1 MILRPFLSNRPLVLL
16 LLIPIIVGFQLLNAQ
31 FNFHP
36 LIEVVDLGLWGKT
49 VHLSY
54 WWTSIAASV
63 IVMSNA
69 FQLNFLFNQHE
80 FLDKN
85 NYGPSLFYVV
95 LMSFSH
101 SFYQVD
107 AVLICHIFLLQSL
120 RLLFRLKTNESN
132 LVSSFNSAFF
142 IGLSA
147 SFLTPSAALIIP
159 FWFSAWALHP
169 FSFRQWILMIVG
181 FLIPIA
187 NGLTYWWFSG
197 HTISARILKHASL
210 IKYEEVFLYG
220 TTSTIVI
227 LFLLSIIGIQIRV
240 RVSNIRFK
248 KLNRALI
255 WVLVG
260 TLLLG
265 VAEII
270 IYQQSEWISLL
281 FVPLS
286 FFFTFAFIHKIWQ
299 RVASIFFYLTLIIA
313 VAKFFLISYMV
324 V

>member
-16 LLIPIIVGFQLLNAQ
+16 LLIPIIVGFQLLNAH
-31 FNFHP
+31 FHFHV
-36 LIEVVDLGLWGKT
+36 LIDVVDLGLWGKT
-49 VHLSY
+49 DILSS
-54 WWTSIAASV
+54 WWTSIVASV
-63 IVMSNA
+63 IMIANA
-69 FQLNFLFNQHE
+69 IQLNFLFNQHE

-107 AVLICHIFLLQSL
+107 AVLICHLFLLQSL
-120 RLLFRLKTNESN
+120 RLLFQLKNNEIN
-132 LVSSFNSAFF
+132 RTSSFNSAFF

-147 SFLTPSAALIIP
+147 SFLPPSAALILP

-169 FSFRQWILMIVG
+169 FSFRQWLLMIIG

-187 NGLTYWWFSG
+187 NGLTYWWISG
-197 HTISARILKHASL
+197 HTISTRILRHSSL
-210 IKYEEVFLYG
+210 IKYKDVFFYG
-220 TTSTIVI
+220 TTAAIVI

-255 WVLVG
+255 WILVG

-265 VAEII
+265 VAEMI
-270 IYQQSEWISLL
+270 IYQQSEWISML

-286 FFFTFAFIHKIWQ
+286 FFFTFAFIHRIWQ

>member
-16 LLIPIIVGFQLLNAQ
+16 LLIPIVVGFQLLNAQ
-31 FNFHP
+31 FHFHA
-36 LIEVVDLGLWGKT
+36 LIDVVDLGLWGKT
-49 VHLSY
+49 AFLGS
-54 WWTSIAASV
+54 WWTSIIASV
-63 IVMSNA
+63 IVLVNA
-69 FQLNFLFNQHE
+69 IQLNFLFNQHE

-85 NYGPSLFYVV
+85 NYGPALFYVV

-107 AVLICHIFLLQSL
+107 AVLICHLFLLQSI
-120 RLLFRLKTNESN
+120 RLLFQLKGHETN
-132 LVSSFNSAFF
+132 LTSSFNSAFF

-147 SFLTPSAALIIP
+147 SFLPPSAALIIP

-169 FSFRQWILMIVG
+169 FSFRQWLLMIIG

-187 NGLTYWWFSG
+187 NGLTYWWISG
-197 HTISARILKHASL
+197 HTISTRILRHSSL
-210 IKYEEVFLYG
+210 IKYEEIFFYG
-220 TTSTIVI
+220 TTATIVV

-248 KLNRALI
+248 KLNRALVWI
-255 WVLVG
+255 LIG

-270 IYQQSEWISLL
+270 IYQQSEWVSML
-281 FVPLS
+281 FIPLS
-286 FFFTFAFIHKIWQ
+286 FFFTFAFIHRIWQ

>member
-16 LLIPIIVGFQLLNAQ
+16 LLIPIIVGFQLLNAHYQ
-31 FNFHP
+31 FHA
-36 LIEVVDLGLWGKT
+36 LIEHVDLGLWGKT
-49 VHLSY
+49 TFLSS
-54 WWTSIAASV
+54 WWTSIMASA
-63 IVMSNA
+63 IVMANA
-69 FQLNFLFNQHE
+69 IQLNFLFNQHE

-107 AVLICHIFLLQSL
+107 AVLICHLFLLQSL
-120 RLLFRLKTNESN
+120 RLLFQLKSNETNFTSA
-132 LVSSFNSAFF
+132 FNSAFF

-147 SFLTPSAALIIP
+147 SFLPPSAALIIP

-169 FSFRQWILMIVG
+169 FSFRQWFLMIIG
-181 FLIPIA
+181 FLIPIG
-187 NGLTYWWFSG
+187 NGLTYWWISG
-197 HTISARILKHASL
+197 HTISTRILRHSSL
-210 IKYEEVFLYG
+210 IKYEDVFFYG
-220 TTSTIVI
+220 TTATIVI

-248 KLNRALI
+248 KLNRALVWI
-255 WVLVG
+255 LVG

-270 IYQQSEWISLL
+270 IYQQAEWISML
-281 FVPLS
+281 FIPLS
-286 FFFTFAFIHKIWQ
+286 FFFTFAFIHRIWQ
-299 RVASIFFYLTLIIA
+299 KVASIFFYLTLIIA

>member
-1 MILRPFLSNRPLVLL
+1 MILRPFLSNRPLVLV
-16 LLIPIIVGFQLLNAQ
+16 LLIPIVVGFQLLNGY
-31 FNFHP
+31 FHFHA
-36 LIEVVDLGLWGKT
+36 LLDVVDLGLWGKT
-49 VHLSY
+49 TLLDT
-54 WWTSIAASV
+54 WWTSIIASV
-63 IVMSNA
+63 IVIANA
-69 FQLNFLFNQHE
+69 IQINFLFNQHE
-80 FLDKN
+80 FLDRN

-107 AVLICHIFLLQSL
+107 AVLICHLFLLQAV
-120 RLLFRLKTNESN
+120 RLLFQLKTHESN
-132 LVSSFNSAFF
+132 LTTSFNSAFF

-147 SFLTPSAALIIP
+147 SFLPPSAALIIP

-169 FSFRQWILMIVG
+169 FSFRQWLLMIIG

-187 NGLTYWWFSG
+187 NGLTWWWISG
-197 HTISARILKHASL
+197 HTISTRILRHSSL
-210 IKYEEVFLYG
+210 IKYEEVFFYG
-220 TTSTIVI
+220 TSATIVI

-255 WVLVG
+255 WILVG

-265 VAEII
+265 VTEII
-270 IYQQSEWISLL
+270 IYQQSEWLSML
-281 FVPLS
+281 FIPLS
-286 FFFTFAFIHKIWQ
+286 FFFTFAFIHRIWQ

>member
-1 MILRPFLSNRPLVLL
+1 MILRPFLGNRPLVLL
-16 LLIPIIVGFQLLNAQ
+16 LLIPLVIGFQLLNAH
-31 FNFHP
+31 FKFHA
-36 LIEVVDLGLWGKT
+36 LIDIVDLGLWGKT
-49 VHLSY
+49 TVLSH
-54 WWTSIAASV
+54 WWTSIVASV
-63 IVMSNA
+63 IVLANA
-69 FQLNFLFNQHE
+69 LQLNFLFNQHE

-107 AVLICHIFLLQSL
+107 SVLICHVLLLQAV
-120 RLLFRLKTNESN
+120 RLLFRLKSSETN
-132 LVSSFNSAFF
+132 LQSSFNSVLF

-147 SFLTPSAALIIP
+147 SFLPPSAALIVP

-169 FSFRQWILMIVG
+169 FSFRQWLLMIIG
-181 FLIPIA
+181 FLIPVG
-187 NGLTYWWFSG
+187 NGLAYWWISG
-197 HTISARILKHASL
+197 HSFSTRILRHSSM
-210 IKYEEVFLYG
+210 IKYEDVFFYG
-220 TTSTIVI
+220 TTATIVI
-227 LFLLSIIGIQIRV
+227 LFLLSIIGIQIRL

-248 KLNRALI
+248 KLNRSLVWILI
-255 WVLVG
+255 G

-270 IYQQSEWISLL
+270 FYQQSEWISLL
-281 FVPLS
+281 FIPLA
-286 FFFTFAFIHKIWQ
+286 FFFTFAFIHRIWQ
-299 RVASIFFYLTLIIA
+299 RVASIFFYVTLILA

>member
-16 LLIPIIVGFQLLNAQ
+16 LLVPIIVGFQLLNAQ
-31 FNFHP
+31 FHFHT
-36 LIEVVDLGLWGKT
+36 LIEHVDLGLWGKT
-49 VHLSY
+49 DFLSS
-54 WWTSIAASV
+54 WWTSIFASA
-63 IVMSNA
+63 IVMINA
-69 FQLNFLFNQHE
+69 IQLNFLFNQHE

-107 AVLICHIFLLQSL
+107 AVLICHLFLLQSV
-120 RLLFRLKTNESN
+120 RLLFQLKSNETNFTSA
-132 LVSSFNSAFF
+132 FNSAFF

-147 SFLTPSAALIIP
+147 SFLPPSAALIIP

-169 FSFRQWILMIVG
+169 FSFRQWLLMIIG
-181 FLIPIA
+181 FLIPIG
-187 NGLTYWWFSG
+187 NGLTYWWISG
-197 HTISARILKHASL
+197 HTISTRILRHSSL
-210 IKYEEVFLYG
+210 IKYEDVFFYG
-220 TTSTIVI
+220 TTATIVI

-248 KLNRALI
+248 KLNRALVWI
-255 WVLVG
+255 LVG

-270 IYQQSEWISLL
+270 IYQQSEWVSML
-281 FVPLS
+281 FIPLS
-286 FFFTFAFIHKIWQ
+286 FFFTFAFIHRIWQ
-299 RVASIFFYLTLIIA
+299 KVASIFFYLTLIIA

>member
-16 LLIPIIVGFQLLNAQ
+16 LLIPIIVLFQLLNAQ

-36 LIEVVDLGLWGKT
+36 LIEVVDLGLWGNT
-49 VHLSY
+49 SYLSY

-120 RLLFRLKTNESN
+120 RLLFRLKSNESN

-197 HTISARILKHASL
+197 HSISTRILKHSPL

-265 VAEII
+265 VTEII

-313 VAKFFLISYMV
+313 VVKFFLISYMV

>member
-16 LLIPIIVGFQLLNAQ
+16 LLIPIVAGFQLLNAQ
-31 FNFHP
+31 YHFHE
-36 LIEVVDLGLWGKT
+36 LLGVVDLGLWGKT
-49 VHLSY
+49 TFLSS
-54 WWTSIAASV
+54 WWTSIIASV
-63 IVMSNA
+63 IVLANA
-69 FQLNFLFNQHE
+69 VQLNFLFNKHE

-107 AVLICHIFLLQSL
+107 AVLICHLFLLQSL
-120 RLLFRLKTNESN
+120 RLLFQLKTNETN
-132 LVSSFNSAFF
+132 LNSSFNSAFF

-147 SFLTPSAALIIP
+147 SFLPPSAALIIP

-169 FSFRQWILMIVG
+169 FSFRQWLLMIIG

-187 NGLTYWWFSG
+187 NGLTWWWFSG
-197 HTISARILKHASL
+197 HTISTRILRHSSL
-210 IKYEEVFLYG
+210 IKYEEIFFYG
-220 TTSTIVI
+220 TTATIVI
-227 LFLLSIIGIQIRV
+227 LFLLSMIGIQIRV

-255 WVLVG
+255 WILVG

-265 VAEII
+265 VAEMI
-270 IYQQSEWISLL
+270 IYQQSEWISML
-281 FVPLS
+281 FIPLS
-286 FFFTFAFIHKIWQ
+286 FFFTFAFIHRIWQ

>member
-16 LLIPIIVGFQLLNAQ
+16 LLIPIISGFQFLNAH
-31 FNFHP
+31 FHFHD
-36 LIEVVDLGLWGKT
+36 LIDVVDLGLWGKT
-49 VHLSY
+49 NLLSS
-54 WWTSIAASV
+54 WWTSIIASV
-63 IVMSNA
+63 IVFANA
-69 FQLNFLFNQHE
+69 IQLNFLFNQHE

-107 AVLICHIFLLQSL
+107 AILICHLFLLQSL
-120 RLLFRLKTNESN
+120 RLLFQLKTNETN
-132 LVSSFNSAFF
+132 HTSSFNAAFF

-169 FSFRQWILMIVG
+169 FSFRQWILMITG
-181 FLIPIA
+181 FLIPIT
-187 NGLTYWWFSG
+187 NGLTYWWISG
-197 HTISARILKHASL
+197 HTISTRILRHSSL
-210 IKYEEVFLYG
+210 IKYEEVFFYG
-220 TTSTIVI
+220 TTATIVI

-248 KLNRALI
+248 KLNRSLI
-255 WVLVG
+255 WILIG

-270 IYQQSEWISLL
+270 IYQQSEWISML
-281 FVPLS
+281 FIPLS
-286 FFFTFAFIHKIWQ
+286 FFFTFAFIHRIWQ

>member
-1 MILRPFLSNRPLVLL
+1 MILRPFLNNRPLVLL
-16 LLIPIIVGFQLLNAQ
+16 LLIPIIIGFQFLNTQ
-31 FNFHP
+31 FHFHA
-36 LIEVVDLGLWGKT
+36 LINVVDLGLWGKT
-49 VHLSY
+49 AFLSS
-54 WWTSIAASV
+54 WWTSIGASL
-63 IVMSNA
+63 IVMANA
-69 FQLNFLFNQHE
+69 IQLNFLFNKHE

-107 AVLICHIFLLQSL
+107 AVLICHLLLLQSL
-120 RLLFRLKTNESN
+120 RLLFQLKTNETN
-132 LVSSFNSAFF
+132 LTSSFNSAFF

-147 SFLTPSAALIIP
+147 SFLPPSAALIIP

-169 FSFRQWILMIVG
+169 FSFRQWLLMFIG
-181 FLIPIA
+181 FVIPII
-187 NGLTYWWFSG
+187 NGLAYWWISG
-197 HTISARILKHASL
+197 HTISTRILRHSSL
-210 IKYEEVFLYG
+210 IKYEEVFFYG
-220 TTSTIVI
+220 TTATIVI
-227 LFLLSIIGIQIRV
+227 LFLLSIIGTQIRV

-255 WVLVG
+255 WILVG

-265 VAEII
+265 VAEMI
-270 IYQQSEWISLL
+270 IYQQSEWISML
-281 FVPLS
+281 FIPLS
-286 FFFTFAFIHKIWQ
+286 FFFTFAFIHRIWQ

>member
-1 MILRPFLSNRPLVLL
+1 MILRPFLSNRPMVLL
-16 LLIPIIVGFQLLNAQ
+16 LLLPLVVGFQFLNAH
-31 FNFHP
+31 FHFHTVMD
-36 LIEVVDLGLWGKT
+36 VVDLGLWGKT
-49 VHLSY
+49 TYLSY
-54 WWTSIAASV
+54 WWTSILASV
-63 IVMSNA
+63 VVLANA
-69 FQLNFLFNQHE
+69 VQLNFLFNQHE

-107 AVLICHIFLLQSL
+107 AVLISHIFLLQSL
-120 RLLFRLKTNESN
+120 RLLFRLKGNETN
-132 LVSSFNSAFF
+132 LQASFNSAFF
-142 IGLSA
+142 IGMSA
-147 SFLTPSAALIIP
+147 TFLPPSAGLIIP

-169 FSFRQWILMIVG
+169 FSFRQWILMIIA
-181 FLIPIA
+181 FLIPIG
-187 NGLTYWWFSG
+187 NGLAYWWISG
-197 HTISARILKHASL
+197 HTISTRILKHSPL
-210 IKYEEVFLYG
+210 IQYEEIFFYG
-220 TTSTIVI
+220 TSATIVI

-248 KLNRALI
+248 KLNRALVWI
-255 WVLVG
+255 LIG

-265 VAEII
+265 VAEIVF
-270 IYQQSEWISLL
+270 YQQSEWISLL

-286 FFFTFAFIHKIWQ
+286 FFFTFAFIHRIWQ
-299 RVASIFFYLTLIIA
+299 RVASIFFYLTLLIA

>member
-16 LLIPIIVGFQLLNAQ
+16 LLVPIIVGFQLLNAQ
-31 FNFHP
+31 FHFHN
-36 LIEVVDLGLWGKT
+36 LIEHVDLGLWGKT
-49 VHLSY
+49 TLFSS
-54 WWTSIAASV
+54 WWTSIIASS
-63 IVMSNA
+63 IVMANA
-69 FQLNFLFNQHE
+69 IQLNFLFNQHE

-107 AVLICHIFLLQSL
+107 AVLICHLFLLQSL
-120 RLLFRLKTNESN
+120 RLLFQLKSNETNFTSA
-132 LVSSFNSAFF
+132 FNSAFF

-147 SFLTPSAALIIP
+147 SFLPPSAALIIP

-169 FSFRQWILMIVG
+169 FSFRQWLLMIIG
-181 FLIPIA
+181 FLIPIG
-187 NGLTYWWFSG
+187 NGLTYWWISG
-197 HTISARILKHASL
+197 HTISTRILRHSSL
-210 IKYEEVFLYG
+210 IKYEDVFFYG
-220 TTSTIVI
+220 TTATIVI
-227 LFLLSIIGIQIRV
+227 LFLLSIIGIQIRL

-248 KLNRALI
+248 KLNRALVWI
-255 WVLVG
+255 LVG

-265 VAEII
+265 VTEII
-270 IYQQSEWISLL
+270 IYQQSEWVSML
-281 FVPLS
+281 FIPLS
-286 FFFTFAFIHKIWQ
+286 FFFTFAFIHRIWQ
-299 RVASIFFYLTLIIA
+299 KVASIFFYLTLIIA

>member
-16 LLIPIIVGFQLLNAQ
+16 LLIPIVVGFQLLNMQ
-31 FNFHP
+31 YHFHT
-36 LIEVVDLGLWGKT
+36 LLDVVDLGLWGKT
-49 VHLSY
+49 SLLSA
-54 WWTSIAASV
+54 WWTSIIASV
-63 IVMSNA
+63 IVLANA
-69 FQLNFLFNQHE
+69 IQLNFLFNQHE

-85 NYGPSLFYVV
+85 NYGPSLFY
-95 LMSFSH
+95 
-101 SFYQVD
+101 FYQVD
-107 AVLICHIFLLQSL
+107 AVLICHLFLLQSL
-120 RLLFRLKTNESN
+120 RLLFQLKTNESN
-132 LVSSFNSAFF
+132 LTSSFNSAFF

-147 SFLTPSAALIIP
+147 SFLPPSAALIIP

-169 FSFRQWILMIVG
+169 FSFRQWLLMIIG

-187 NGLTYWWFSG
+187 NGLTWWWFSG
-197 HTISARILKHASL
+197 HTISTRILRHSSL
-210 IKYEEVFLYG
+210 IKYEEVFFYG
-220 TTSTIVI
+220 TSAAIVI

-255 WVLVG
+255 WILIG

-270 IYQQSEWISLL
+270 IYQQSEWVSML
-281 FVPLS
+281 FIPLS
-286 FFFTFAFIHKIWQ
+286 FFFTFAFIHRIWQ

>member
-16 LLIPIIVGFQLLNAQ
+16 LLVPIIVGFQLLNAQ
-31 FNFHP
+31 FHFHA
-36 LIEVVDLGLWGKT
+36 LIERVDLGLWGKT
-49 VHLSY
+49 TFLSS
-54 WWTSIAASV
+54 WWTSIIASA
-63 IVMSNA
+63 IVMANA
-69 FQLNFLFNQHE
+69 IQLNFLFNKHE

-107 AVLICHIFLLQSL
+107 AVLICHLFLLQSL
-120 RLLFRLKTNESN
+120 RLLFQLKSNETNFTSA
-132 LVSSFNSAFF
+132 FNSAFF

-147 SFLTPSAALIIP
+147 SFLPPSAALIIP

-169 FSFRQWILMIVG
+169 FSFRQWLLMIIG
-181 FLIPIA
+181 FLIPIG
-187 NGLTYWWFSG
+187 NGLTYWWISG
-197 HTISARILKHASL
+197 HTISTRILRHSSL
-210 IKYEEVFLYG
+210 IKYEDVFFYG
-220 TTSTIVI
+220 TTATIVI

-248 KLNRALI
+248 KLNRALVWI
-255 WVLVG
+255 LVG

-270 IYQQSEWISLL
+270 IYQQSEWISML
-281 FVPLS
+281 FIPLS
-286 FFFTFAFIHKIWQ
+286 FFFTFAFIHRIWQ
-299 RVASIFFYLTLIIA
+299 KVASIFFYLALIIA

>member
-16 LLIPIIVGFQLLNAQ
+16 LLIPIIVGFHLLNAQ

-49 VHLSY
+49 TFLSY

-63 IVMSNA
+63 IVMLNA

-120 RLLFRLKTNESN
+120 RLLFRLKSNESN
-132 LVSSFNSAFF
+132 LVSAFNSAFF
-142 IGLSA
+142 IGLAA
-147 SFLTPSAALIIP
+147 SFLTPLAALIIP

-169 FSFRQWILMIVG
+169 FSFRQWILMIIG
-181 FLIPIA
+181 FAIPIA

-197 HTISARILKHASL
+197 HTISTRILKHASF

-255 WVLVG
+255 WILVG

>member
-16 LLIPIIVGFQLLNAQ
+16 LLIPVIVGFQLLNAH
-31 FNFHP
+31 FHFHT
-36 LIEVVDLGLWGKT
+36 IIDVVDLGLWGKT
-49 VHLSY
+49 KYLSY
-54 WWTSIAASV
+54 WWTSIIASLIV
-63 IVMSNA
+63 IANA
-69 FQLNFLFNQHE
+69 FQLNFLFNKHE
-80 FLDKN
+80 FLDRN

-107 AVLICHIFLLQSL
+107 AVLISHLFLLQSL
-120 RLLFRLKTNESN
+120 RLLFRLKGSETNLST
-132 LVSSFNSAFF
+132 SFNSAFF
-142 IGLSA
+142 VGMSA
-147 SFLTPSAALIIP
+147 SFLPPAAALIIP

-169 FSFRQWILMIVG
+169 FSFRQWLLMITG
-181 FLIPIA
+181 FLVPIV
-187 NGLTYWWFSG
+187 NGLTWWWFSG
-197 HTISARILKHASL
+197 HSISARILKHSSL
-210 IKYEEVFLYG
+210 IKYEEVFFYG
-220 TTSTIVI
+220 TTATIVI

-255 WVLVG
+255 WILIG

-265 VAEII
+265 VSEII

-281 FVPLS
+281 FIPLS
-286 FFFTFAFIHKIWQ
+286 FFFTFAFIHRIWQ

>member
-16 LLIPIIVGFQLLNAQ
+16 LLIPIIIGFQLLNAH
-31 FNFHP
+31 FHFHP
-36 LIEVVDLGLWGKT
+36 LIDVVDLGLWGKT
-49 VHLSY
+49 TALSY
-54 WWTSIAASV
+54 WWTSIIASV
-63 IVMSNA
+63 IVIANA
-69 FQLNFLFNQHE
+69 SQLNFLFNKHE

-107 AVLICHIFLLQSL
+107 AILICHLFLLQSL
-120 RLLFRLKTNESN
+120 RLLFRLKSSETNLKE
-132 LVSSFNSAFF
+132 SFNSAFF
-142 IGLSA
+142 IGMSA
-147 SFLTPSAALIIP
+147 SFLPPSAALIVP

-169 FSFRQWILMIVG
+169 FSFRQWLLMIIG
-181 FLIPIA
+181 FLVPVI
-187 NGLTYWWFSG
+187 NGLTYWWISG
-197 HTISARILKHASL
+197 HTISTRILRHSSL
-210 IKYEEVFLYG
+210 IKYEDVFFYA
-220 TTSTIVI
+220 TTATVVI

-248 KLNRALI
+248 KLNRSLVWI
-255 WVLVG
+255 LVG

-281 FVPLS
+281 FIPLS
-286 FFFTFAFIHKIWQ
+286 FFFTFAFIHRIWQ

>member
-1 MILRPFLSNRPLVLL
+1 MIGIFLNNRPFALL
-16 LLIPIIVGFQLLNAQ
+16 LLIPLVVGFQFLNAHFQ
-31 FNFHP
+31 FHSI
-36 LIEVVDLGLWGKT
+36 IEVVDLGLWGKT
-49 VHLSY
+49 TYLSY
-54 WWTSIAASV
+54 WWTSILASV
-63 IVMSNA
+63 IVLANA
-69 FQLNFLFNQHE
+69 IQLNFLFNQHE

-95 LMSFSH
+95 LMSLSH

-107 AVLICHIFLLQSL
+107 AVLISHVFLLQSL
-120 RLLFRLKTNESN
+120 RLLFRLKGSETN
-132 LVSSFNSAFF
+132 LQSSFNSAFF
-142 IGLSA
+142 IGMSA
-147 SFLTPSAALIIP
+147 SFLPPSAVLIVP

-169 FSFRQWILMIVG
+169 FSFRQWLLMIIG

-187 NGLTYWWFSG
+187 NGLAYWWISG
-197 HTISARILKHASL
+197 HTISTRILKHSAL
-210 IKYEEVFLYG
+210 IKYEEVFFYG
-220 TTSTIVI
+220 TSAAIVI
-227 LFLLSIIGIQIRV
+227 LSLLSIIGIQIRV

-265 VAEII
+265 GAEII

-281 FVPLS
+281 FIPLS
-286 FFFTFAFIHKIWQ
+286 FFFTFAFIHRIWQ
-299 RVASIFFYLTLIIA
+299 RVASIFFYLTLLIA

>member
-1 MILRPFLSNRPLVLL
+1 MLGIFLNNRPFALF
-16 LLIPIIVGFQLLNAQ
+16 LLIPLVVGFQFLNAHFQ
-31 FNFHP
+31 FHSI
-36 LIEVVDLGLWGKT
+36 IEVVDLGLWGKT
-49 VHLSY
+49 TYLSY
-54 WWTSIAASV
+54 WWTSILASV
-63 IVMSNA
+63 IVLANA
-69 FQLNFLFNQHE
+69 VQLNFLFNQHE

-95 LMSFSH
+95 LMSLSH

-107 AVLICHIFLLQSL
+107 AVLISHIFLLQSL
-120 RLLFRLKTNESN
+120 RLLFRLKGNESN
-132 LVSSFNSAFF
+132 LKSSFNSAFF
-142 IGLSA
+142 IGMAA
-147 SFLTPSAALIIP
+147 SFLPPGAVLIVP

-169 FSFRQWILMIVG
+169 FSFRQWLLMIIG

-187 NGLTYWWFSG
+187 NGLSYWWISG
-197 HTISARILKHASL
+197 HTISTRILRHSSL
-210 IKYEEVFLYG
+210 IKYEEVFFYG
-220 TTSTIVI
+220 TSAAIVI

-281 FVPLS
+281 FIPLS
-286 FFFTFAFIHKIWQ
+286 FFFTFAFIHRIWQ
-299 RVASIFFYLTLIIA
+299 RVASIFFYLTLLIA